1 MCLWIIMKYV
11 VAMIVMVVDPME
23 EPFNGSVGRVD
34 DVEQVFNS
42 SSLAAGACE
51 VRRWHLGNLT
61 PLRCYWDG
69 FIYLTEVID
78 KIPFTFWL
86 QSQPPIPVV

>member
-1 MCLWIIMKYV
+1 MKYV
-11 VAMIVMVVDPME
+11 VAMIVMAVDPME

-51 VRRWHLGNLT
+51 VR
-61 PLRCYWDG
+61 
-69 FIYLTEVID
+69 
-78 KIPFTFWL
+78 
-86 QSQPPIPVV
+86 